1 MKTVAVF
8 EAKNRL
14 SEILVAVEHGE
25 EYTVT
30 RHGTPVA
37 RIVPARRQKDAA
49 SNADASEFVAH
60 IKATRKGSQLTDDE
74 YREAIE
80 EGRD

>member
-8 EAKNRL
+8 EAKSRL
-14 SEILVAVEHGE
+14 SEILADVEHGA

-30 RHGTPVA
+30 KRGATIARIIPARQADPVA
-37 RIVPARRQKDAA
+37 M
-49 SNADASEFVAH
+49 ADAKDFISR
-60 IKATRKGSQLTDDE
+60 IKASRKGSNLTDAE
-74 YREAIE
+74 YREAVE

>member
-1 MKTVAVF
+1 MKTIAVY

-14 SEILVAVEHGE
+14 SEVLAAVEHGE
-25 EYTVT
+25 EYVVT
-30 RHGTPVA
+30 RRGTVIA
-37 RIVPARRQKDAA
+37 RIVPARQVDPAFMDEAEALITRIKESRQ
-49 SNADASEFVAH
+49 
-60 IKATRKGSQLTDDE
+60 GSILTDAE

>member
-1 MKTVAVF
+1 MKTIAVY

-14 SEILVAVEHGE
+14 SEVLAAVEHGE
-25 EYTVT
+25 EYNIT
-30 RHGTPVA
+30 RRGAVIA
-37 RIVPARRQKDAA
+37 RIVPARQEDPASMAA
-49 SNADASEFVAH
+49 ADELIAR
-60 IKATRKGSQLTDDE
+60 IKASRKGSILSDKE

>member
-1 MKTVAVF
+1 MKTIAVY

-14 SEILVAVEHGE
+14 SEVLAAVERGE
-25 EYTVT
+25 EYTIT
-30 RHGTPVA
+30 RRGAVIA
-37 RIVPARRQKDAA
+37 RIVPARQDDAA
-49 SNADASEFVAH
+49 SMAEAEELIAR
-60 IKATRKGSQLTDDE
+60 IKASRKGSILTDDE

>member
-1 MKTVAVF
+1 MKTIAVY

-14 SEILVAVEHGE
+14 SEILADVEHGE

-30 RHGTPVA
+30 KRGSVIA
-37 RIVPARRQKDAA
+37 RIVPARQVDPA
-49 SNADASEFVAH
+49 SMAEAEALIAR
-60 IKATRKGSQLTDDE
+60 IKASRKGSILTDQE